1 MNGSDPNAIRGQD
14 QLVATASPTST
25 SSATTDQLEE
35 NMQAPARDREDDEE
49 DAAASAPLL
58 GVYGSQELLSPEV
71 AASPSGSG
79 DMSHKRLLKGFCA
92 YSVAGEVFAIVSAS
106 LFLPVVLETYARQ
119 NGVLATADRTT
130 PCPPSGAG
138 GAPAPSDEDV
148 DGLRC
153 VVRLGG
159 TWIDT
164 ASFSLMVYSAS
175 VAVQALTVISMGGL
189 ADDSHARHRLLVS
202 FAITGSTLCMLFLA
216 LSSQSPL
223 WPISSLLALFAN
235 VTYGASNVCL
245 NAYLPE
251 LGRSAP
257 WVLRARG
264 ELVRARIEST
274 STHRRRSSSTTTTSS
289 SSSQVLARA
298 TEAYLHARARATGET
313 SSRAIAY
320 GYAAGIGVLV
330 ALLPFMSWLSSSSAS
345 EPVEARDGTWP
356 LRVAVAL
363 SGLWWLVGT
372 AFAAVWLRPRHEP
385 TTSLSKENR
394 SLSYGTAIAQGWR
407 GLGQMLGEW
416 RRLPQAF
423 VFLIS
428 WFFLS
433 DCFATITSTA
443 VLFAKTSLN
452 LPTSSLI
459 VIAILSPL
467 SGLIGALAVPRIQHL
482 PSMAQFHLTTHR
494 TLLCLVAFATI
505 IPLWGLLALRSAL
518 QMYLLACVFGFIYG
532 SFQAYA
538 RSCFADLIPPARSA
552 QFFGLYSV
560 TDKSSSFL
568 GPFLVAVVTNATGEI
583 RYAFWVILALM
594 VVSLPVLAKVDVQRG
609 SEDAERYENEINV
622 LAVEA
627 QVLPDE
633 VADV

>member
-1 MNGSDPNAIRGQD
+1 M
-14 QLVATASPTST
+14 
-25 SSATTDQLEE
+25 
-35 NMQAPARDREDDEE
+35 APARNRDDDEDAEEEE

-58 GVYGSQELLSPEV
+58 GVYGSQELLSPEG
-71 AASPSGSG
+71 AASQFSESG
-79 DMSHKRLLKGFCA
+79 DTAPNSAHQRLLKGFCA

-119 NGVLATADRTT
+119 NGVLATDDRTT

-138 GAPAPSDEDV
+138 AGGSPAPSDEF

-164 ASFSLMVYSAS
+164 GKSTSFSLMVYSAS

-189 ADDSHARHRLLVS
+189 ADDSKSSHARHRLLVS

-216 LSSQSPL
+216 LSSRSPL

-257 WVLRARG
+257 SVLRARG

-274 STHRRRSSSTTTTSS
+274 STTRRRRRSSSTSS
-289 SSSQVLARA
+289 SPSDTLLSPSPTLARA

-330 ALLPFMSWLSSSSAS
+330 ALLPLMSWLSTAS
-345 EPVEARDGTWP
+345 GAVEERDGTWP

-385 TTSLSKENR
+385 NTSQSKENR
-394 SLSYGTAIAQGWR
+394 SLSYGAAIAQGWR

-459 VIAILSPL
+459 VTAILSPL

-482 PSMAQFHLTTHR
+482 PSMARFNLTTHR

-538 RSCFADLIPPARSA
+538 RSCFSDLIPPARSA

-568 GPFLVAVVTNATGEI
+568 GPFLVAMVTNATGEI

-609 SEDAERYENEINV
+609 SEDAERYENEINA

-633 VADV
+633 VAEV

>member
-1 MNGSDPNAIRGQD
+1 MNGSGPNGATHGQD

-35 NMQAPARDREDDEE
+35 NMQAPARDREDDDE

-58 GVYGSQELLSPEV
+58 GVYGSQEVPLPEV

-79 DMSHKRLLKGFCA
+79 DMAHKRLLKGFCA

-138 GAPAPSDEDV
+138 GAPAPSVEDV
-148 DGLRC
+148 DGLRS
-153 VVRLGG
+153 
-159 TWIDT
+159 
-164 ASFSLMVYSAS
+164 SFSLMVYSAS

-189 ADDSHARHRLLVS
+189 ADDSKSSHARHRLLVS

-257 WVLRARG
+257 SVLRARG
-264 ELVRARIEST
+264 ELVRARIAST
-274 STHRRRSSSTTTTSS
+274 STTRRRRRSSSSS
-289 SSSQVLARA
+289 SSPSDTLLSPSPTLARA
-298 TEAYLHARARATGET
+298 AEAYLDARARATGET

-330 ALLPFMSWLSSSSAS
+330 ALLPFMSWLSSAS
-345 EPVEARDGTWP
+345 GAVEERDGTWP

-385 TTSLSKENR
+385 VTSLTKENR